1 MISHI
6 FVDTDVILDFL
17 GDRKPFSKSA
27 LRLFVLAEQKKIALY
42 TSSNSITTAYY
53 LLGKVTTDIHARE
66 LISALMDIIRVIPVS
81 EKILSQAIKS
91 DFKDFEDAVQ
101 HYSALTI
108 EEIKFIITRNIK
120 DYAKSKIPVSGP
132 EMILTT

>member
-1 MISHI
+1 MTSHV

-27 LRLFVLAEQKKIALY
+27 LRLFILAEQKQIILH

-53 LLGKVTTDIHARE
+53 LLCKATTDAQARE
-66 LISALMDIIRVIPVS
+66 LVSGLMDIVHIIPVTH
-81 EKILSQAIKS
+81 KILIQALKA

-101 HYSALTI
+101 HFSALTI
-108 EEIKFIITRNIK
+108 DEIKLIVTRNLK
-120 DYAKSKIPVSGP
+120 DYSKSKIPVSGP
-132 EMILTT
+132 EMIFNI

>member
-1 MISHI
+1 MILHI

-17 GDRKPFSKSA
+17 GNRKPFSKSA
-27 LRLFVLAEQKKIALY
+27 LRLFTLAEQKKIALY

-53 LLGKVTTDIHARE
+53 LLCKVTDDAHARE
-66 LISALMDIIRVIPVS
+66 LVSGLLDIVRVIPVS
-81 EKILSQAIKS
+81 HKILSLAIKS

-101 HYSALTI
+101 HYCALTI
-108 EEIKFIITRNIK
+108 DEIKLIITRNIK

-132 EMILTT
+132 ETIFNT